1 MNNKIEAH
9 SKSDLI
15 KIFAAIGVLMT
26 AMVGFYYFGE
36 VLLVW
41 RVIGLSISAVIV
53 VVLLSKTSSGL
64 EVWNFAQDSKVEVRK
79 VVWPTRQ
86 ETIQTTLV
94 VLVMVVIVA
103 LMLWGLDTLL
113 FAIVQWLTGR

>member
-36 VLLVW
+36 VSLVW

>member
-1 MNNKIEAH
+1 MNTKIEAH

-15 KIFAAIGVLMT
+15 KIFAAVGVLIV
-26 AMVGFYYFGE
+26 AMVGFYYYGDE
-36 VLLVW
+36 SLVL
-41 RVIGLSISAVIV
+41 RVVGLSIAAVVV
-53 VVLLSKTSSGL
+53 VVLLSKTVSGR
-64 EVWNFAQDSKVEVRK
+64 EVWHFAQDSKVEVRK